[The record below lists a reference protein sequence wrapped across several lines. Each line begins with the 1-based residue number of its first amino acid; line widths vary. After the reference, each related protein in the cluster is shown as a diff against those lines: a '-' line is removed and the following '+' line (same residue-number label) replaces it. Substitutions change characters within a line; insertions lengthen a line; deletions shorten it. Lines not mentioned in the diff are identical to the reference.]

1 MIYQDLTT
9 AALLGHAAQYH
20 SETEIVSVSTGG
32 EKERSCWGEVASRA
46 QRLASALASLGLPPG
61 ARCATLAWNN
71 RRHLEIYFAV
81 ASGGW
86 VTHTVNPRLS
96 VDHLRYILNDA
107 ADEVLFFDQTFLPL
121 VAQLLPQL
129 PTVKHV
135 VLMESRSEAALSQ
148 LPSLLFYDD
157 LLQQGMA
164 DYRWPQLPT
173 VKHVVLMESR
183 SEAALS
189 QLPSLLFYDDLL
201 QQGMADYRW
210 PQLNELTPASLCY
223 TSGTTG
229 RPKGVLNTHRSLV
242 LHALSGNQPDAAG
255 ISAKDS
261 LLPVVPMF
269 HVNAWGTPFIAAMVG
284 ARLVLPG
291 PHLDGDSLLQLL
303 AAEKVT
309 VGFGV
314 PVIWAG
320 LLAAMRRTEVRLPEF
335 KRALV
340 GGSALPPSMAE
351 AFQRDYGIALTHAWG
366 MTETSPIGTINTP
379 LSKHDALP
387 AQEQQKQRAG
397 QGRPIF
403 GIELQVVDVD
413 GEPLPRDGQS
423 QGYLQVRGHWVVE
436 QYYGQDASALTAA
449 GWFDTG
455 DIGTLDANGYLVI
468 SDRAKDI
475 IKSGG
480 EWISTVE
487 LENIAIAHPGVR
499 SAAAI
504 AARHPRWDER
514 PVLLCVR
521 AEGGEVE
528 ETDLLSWFEKRV
540 PKWQIPDRVI
550 FVDALPV
557 SATGKVLK
565 NQLRQ
570 AYGEILMSE
579 GK

>member
-1 MIYQDLTT
+1 M
-9 AALLGHAAQYH
+9 
-20 SETEIVSVSTGG
+20 
-32 EKERSCWGEVASRA
+32 
-46 QRLASALASLGLPPG
+46 
-61 ARCATLAWNN
+61 
-71 RRHLEIYFAV
+71 
-81 ASGGW
+81 
-86 VTHTVNPRLS
+86 
-96 VDHLRYILNDA
+96 
-107 ADEVLFFDQTFLPL
+107 PL
-121 VAQLLPQL
+121 VAQLL
-129 PTVKHV
+129 
-135 VLMESRSEAALSQ
+135 
-148 LPSLLFYDD
+148 
-157 LLQQGMA
+157 
-164 DYRWPQLPT
+164 PQLPT

-423 QGYLQVRGHWVVE
+423 QGYRA
-436 QYYGQDASALTAA
+436 GQRALGGRAILWSGRERPDAA

-521 AEGGEVE
+521 AEGA
-528 ETDLLSWFEKRV
+528 
-540 PKWQIPDRVI
+540 KWRRPIC
-550 FVDALPV
+550 
-557 SATGKVLK
+557 
-565 NQLRQ
+565 
-570 AYGEILMSE
+570 
-579 GK
+579 

>member
-1 MIYQDLTT
+1 MPSPMIYQDLTT

-164 DYRWPQLPT
+164 DYRWPQL
-173 VKHVVLMESR
+173 
-183 SEAALS
+183 
-189 QLPSLLFYDDLL
+189 
-201 QQGMADYRW
+201 
-210 PQLNELTPASLCY
+210 NELTPASLCY

-320 LLAAMRRTEVRLPEF
+320 FLAAMRRTEVRLPEF

>member
-1 MIYQDLTT
+1 MPSPMIYQDLTT

-46 QRLASALASLGLPPG
+46 QRLASALASLG
-61 ARCATLAWNN
+61 
-71 RRHLEIYFAV
+71 
-81 ASGGW
+81 
-86 VTHTVNPRLS
+86 
-96 VDHLRYILNDA
+96 
-107 ADEVLFFDQTFLPL
+107 
-121 VAQLLPQL
+121 
-129 PTVKHV
+129 
-135 VLMESRSEAALSQ
+135 
-148 LPSLLFYDD
+148 
-157 LLQQGMA
+157 
-164 DYRWPQLPT
+164 
-173 VKHVVLMESR
+173 
-183 SEAALS
+183 
-189 QLPSLLFYDDLL
+189 
-201 QQGMADYRW
+201 
-210 PQLNELTPASLCY
+210 
-223 TSGTTG
+223 
-229 RPKGVLNTHRSLV
+229 
-242 LHALSGNQPDAAG
+242 
-255 ISAKDS
+255 
-261 LLPVVPMF
+261 
-269 HVNAWGTPFIAAMVG
+269 
-284 ARLVLPG
+284 
-291 PHLDGDSLLQLL
+291 
-303 AAEKVT
+303 
-309 VGFGV
+309 
-314 PVIWAG
+314 
-320 LLAAMRRTEVRLPEF
+320 
-335 KRALV
+335 
-340 GGSALPPSMAE
+340 LPPSMAE

-487 LENIAIAHPGVR
+487 LENIAIAHPAVR

-528 ETDLLSWFEKRV
+528 ETDLLTWFETRV